1 VENGGPNK
9 SRREEGY
16 NGAPTTGRNTG
27 RLRGFV
33 MKWKEEHYSRY
44 QQESYALP
52 GQELEAIWHYVRQ
65 RKHLKYDTD
74 HDENAKR
81 ISKKE

>member
-1 VENGGPNK
+1 
-9 SRREEGY
+9 
-16 NGAPTTGRNTG
+16 
-27 RLRGFV
+27 

-81 ISKKE
+81 ISKKEWNNTQSWYQAKHNYIHFYSKEHVSA